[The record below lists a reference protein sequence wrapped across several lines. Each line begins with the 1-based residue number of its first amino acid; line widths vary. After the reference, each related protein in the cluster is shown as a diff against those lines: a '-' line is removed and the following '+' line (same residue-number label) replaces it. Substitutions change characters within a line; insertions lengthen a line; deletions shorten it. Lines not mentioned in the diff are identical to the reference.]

1 MKTVLSIIVMTCA
14 IVSTIEAKSNFTL
27 NDEVKTYD
35 TIFEKIAEKRV
46 GANIVLLETLG
57 NPFVSLSSDLNV
69 SEHNTSSKIE
79 TFTLEATLEAKAKI
93 NGIWYGKN
101 DDVGAYKLVKITRNS
116 ALLQSDNEK
125 KELFIRT
132 KDESNV
138 KIFAK

>member
-1 MKTVLSIIVMTCA
+1 MKTVLSIIA
-14 IVSTIEAKSNFTL
+14 IACTIVAVIEAKSNLTL

-35 TIFEKIAEKRV
+35 TIFEKIAEKRI
-46 GANIVLLETLG
+46 GANIVLLDTLG

-69 SEHNTSSKIE
+69 SEHNASSKIE
-79 TFTLEATLEAKAKI
+79 TFTLEATFEAKAKI
-93 NGIWYGKN
+93 NGVWYGKN

-116 ALLQSDNEK
+116 ALLQNDNDK

>member
-1 MKTVLSIIVMTCA
+1 MKTFLSIIVMTCT
-14 IVSTIEAKSNFTL
+14 IVAVIEAKSNLTL

-35 TIFEKIAEKRV
+35 TIFEKIAEKRI
-46 GANIVLLETLG
+46 GANIALLDTLG

-69 SEHNTSSKIE
+69 PEHNASSKVE
-79 TFTLEATLEAKAKI
+79 TFTLEATFESRAKI
-93 NGIWYGKN
+93 NGVWYGKN
-101 DDVGAYKLVKITRNS
+101 DDVEAYKLVKITRNS
-116 ALLQSDNEK
+116 ALLQNDNDK